1 MKKLIEILK
10 IRKEGIDIALF
21 IFDFLNNKN
30 KVKLKKI
37 LEFQNIIIIK

>member
-1 MKKLIEILK
+1 MIEIKKLIEILK
-10 IRKEGIDIALF
+10 IGKEGIDITLL

-37 LEFQNIIIIK
+37 